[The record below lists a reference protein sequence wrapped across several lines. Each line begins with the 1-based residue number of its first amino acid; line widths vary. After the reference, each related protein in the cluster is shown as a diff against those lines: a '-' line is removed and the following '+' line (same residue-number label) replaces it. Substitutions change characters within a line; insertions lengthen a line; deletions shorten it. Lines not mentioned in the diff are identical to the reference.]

1 MQPYE
6 RIVRIMSDRV
16 ARKVA
21 FGRKLLL
28 ATATI
33 AAIAGPLAL
42 GFLNAPLLHAQ
53 SSSADWERAAGGK
66 QAFDVV
72 SIKQNKSGL
81 QPGHLPTSNIPFGAE
96 ADYSPTGGLFSASNF
111 PLISYMGFAYKLTPG
126 QIGLPQLPKWA
137 TAERFDIEARA
148 EGNPTKDQYRLMMQS
163 LLADRFKLAIHFE
176 TRQTPVLELV
186 VVRPGK
192 TGPQL
197 RPHLDD
203 PPCAAASASSSATVS
218 GGLPTV
224 CGSFVPLQASTSGR
238 QSMGARN
245 LTWGQF
251 ANLLGLMGRL
261 DRPVLDKT
269 GLSGNFDFILEW
281 TPQPN
286 RPAPDFQPDESGP
299 TFLEAVQDQL
309 GLKLDS
315 QTRPVEILVLDHAEE
330 PSEN

>member
-16 ARKVA
+16 ARKLA
-21 FGRKLLL
+21 FGRQLLFG
-28 ATATI
+28 AAGFATI
-33 AAIAGPLAL
+33 ALPVAL
-42 GFLNAPLLHAQ
+42 GFLSAPLLRAQ
-53 SSSADWERAAGGK
+53 SSTTDWEKAAGSK
-66 QAFDVV
+66 QTFEVV

-81 QPGHLPTSNIPFGAE
+81 QPGHMPTSNIPLG
-96 ADYSPTGGLFSASNF
+96 DGDGYSPTGGLFSTNNF
-111 PLISYMGFAYKLTPG
+111 PLISYMGFAYKLTPS
-126 QIGLPQLPKWA
+126 QIGLLELPKWA
-137 TAERFDIEARA
+137 AAERFDIEARA
-148 EGNPTKDQYRLMMQS
+148 NGNPTKDQYRLMMQS
-163 LLADRFKLAIHFE
+163 LLADRFKLAVHFE

-186 VVRPGK
+186 LVKPGK

-203 PPCAAASASSSATVS
+203 PPCAAASASSSATVA
-218 GGLPTV
+218 GGFPTP
-224 CGSFVPLQASTSGR
+224 CGEFIPLQASTSGR

-269 GLSGNFDFILEW
+269 GLAGNFDFVLEW

-309 GLKLDS
+309 GLKLES
-315 QTRPVEILVLDHAEE
+315 QTRLMEILVLDHVEE
-330 PSEN
+330 PSSN